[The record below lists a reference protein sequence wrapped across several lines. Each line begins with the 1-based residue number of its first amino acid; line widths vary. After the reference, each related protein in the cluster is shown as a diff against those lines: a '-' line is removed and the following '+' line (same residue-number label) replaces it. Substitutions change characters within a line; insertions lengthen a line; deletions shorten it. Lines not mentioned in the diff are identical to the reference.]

1 MAQAQST
8 PTPAIRPSISA
19 SDRLGFTLFLALT
32 LHAIVVLGV
41 GFTQSERSN
50 VEPLPSLDIIIANSK
65 SLEAVENPDYL
76 AQVDQAGGGNADEK
90 ARPSAPVSAPTP
102 IDQKG
107 LSDQDRIESR
117 KQQLTLSKLYFLTQQ
132 EADNSIQKS
141 TQSHAQ
147 EAEQKPASEIDQRA
161 SKIARLQAEIR
172 EMSVNYAKRP
182 RILTLTASTRKAVE
196 ASYLAS
202 WVQKVEQT
210 GNLNY
215 PSEARLKKL
224 DGRLRMSVRI
234 NAEGELLDM
243 QITSSSGNSIL
254 DEAAKQILRMAQPFP
269 AFSDELRDRADQ
281 IVIIRTWDFKSNRFR
296 TKSGVS

>member
-8 PTPAIRPSISA
+8 STAPIRPSISA

-65 SLEAVENPDYL
+65 SLEAAENPDYL

-141 TQSHAQ
+141 KQSHAQ
-147 EAEQKPASEIDQRA
+147 EAEQKPASEADQRA

-182 RILTLTASTRKAVE
+182 RTLTLTASTRKAVE

-224 DGRLRMSVRI
+224 DGRLRMSVHI

-269 AFSDELRDRADQ
+269 AFSDELRERADQ